1 METFVPPCLGF
12 QHIFTK
18 VLVRIAL
25 YLLLGLCS
33 LEMMLRRMKQFSSK
47 TAHACTYRKATTTTQ
62 VLQSSQESP
71 IGQNDDGNWD
81 RWLYHKAIGP
91 YCKYIYC
98 VYYKYINTILKCLQL
113 FPALYDMIC
122 SKYLLHLHLFTEWF
136 QENDLLVV
144 DRGSRNL
151 VEFLE
156 EGEYR
161 VQIIKTAH

>member
-1 METFVPPCLGF
+1 MRVHTEKQRLQRRCYNLHKKRP
-12 QHIFTK
+12 
-18 VLVRIAL
+18 LVK
-25 YLLLGLCS
+25 
-33 LEMMLRRMKQFSSK
+33 MMM
-47 TAHACTYRKATTTTQ
+47 
-62 VLQSSQESP
+62 V
-71 IGQNDDGNWD
+71 IGTDG
-81 RWLYHKAIGP
+81 YIISAIGS
-91 YCKYIYC
+91 YGKYC
-98 VYYKYINTILKCLQL
+98 VYYKYINKILKCLQL

>member
-1 METFVPPCLGF
+1 MRVHTEKQRLQRRCYSHHKNRP
-12 QHIFTK
+12 
-18 VLVRIAL
+18 LVKT
-25 YLLLGLCS
+25 
-33 LEMMLRRMKQFSSK
+33 MM
-47 TAHACTYRKATTTTQ
+47 
-62 VLQSSQESP
+62 V
-71 IGQNDDGNWD
+71 IGT

-98 VYYKYINTILKCLQL
+98 VYYKYINKILKCLQL

>member
-1 METFVPPCLGF
+1 MRVHTEKQRLQRRCYSHHKNRP
-12 QHIFTK
+12 
-18 VLVRIAL
+18 LVKT
-25 YLLLGLCS
+25 
-33 LEMMLRRMKQFSSK
+33 MMVIW
-47 TAHACTYRKATTTTQ
+47 T
-62 VLQSSQESP
+62 
-71 IGQNDDGNWD
+71 DG
-81 RWLYHKAIGP
+81 YITSAIGP

-136 QENDLLVV
+136 QENDVLVV

>member
-1 METFVPPCLGF
+1 M
-12 QHIFTK
+12 
-18 VLVRIAL
+18 RIAL
-25 YLLLGLCS
+25 QLLLGLCS

-98 VYYKYINTILKCLQL
+98 VYYKYINKILKCLQL